1 MKQELSIKTS
11 NMNNALSS
19 LSGGNQQKV
28 ILAKWL
34 ATNPELII
42 LDEPTRGIDVGAKH
56 EIYTLINTLVEN
68 GMTIIMITSEMEELI
83 GMSDRVIV
91 LCEGALS
98 ADLPKGEFDKEK
110 ILYYA
115 SQRGE

>member
-1 MKQELSIKTS
+1 
-11 NMNNALSS
+11 
-19 LSGGNQQKV
+19 
-28 ILAKWL
+28 
-34 ATNPELII
+34 
-42 LDEPTRGIDVGAKH
+42 
-56 EIYTLINTLVEN
+56 
-68 GMTIIMITSEMEELI
+68 MTIIMITSEMEELI